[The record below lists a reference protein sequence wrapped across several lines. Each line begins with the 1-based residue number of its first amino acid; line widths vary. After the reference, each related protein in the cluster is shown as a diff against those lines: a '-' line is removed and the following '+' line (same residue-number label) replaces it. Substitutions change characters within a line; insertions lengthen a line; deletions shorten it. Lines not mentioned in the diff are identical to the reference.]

1 MLVLS
6 RQLNERIMIGS
17 DIVITGVRIG
27 ETTVRLGIDAPDSY
41 GIVREEIIEPG
52 VVDDAIARCHG
63 QPAAPALVP
72 KESPWGAATRGVL
85 RIGEVR

>member
-6 RQLNERIMIGS
+6 RQLNERILIGS
-17 DIVITGVRIG
+17 DIVITVVRIG

-52 VVDDAIARCHG
+52 VVDDAIARCHDK
-63 QPAAPALVP
+63 PAPVP
-72 KESPWGAATRGVL
+72 KESPWGAAARGVL
-85 RIGEVR
+85 RIGETR